1 MKIKDLRTA
10 CFVGTSAVAYGYGS
24 HIFFTHLTSGVDSFY
39 RADSKENG
47 DGISCLAGHKV
58 FAIFAFAELG
68 WNARIFILSYPD
80 FAKISILEGRDESL
94 YISLSF
100 SETEHLIA
108 LTGMPDYKIQVW
120 YWRTQDLLTSKETEL
135 VSDKQKIRYFKPLKI
150 LETFDNSSVLAVAPP
165 YPSLFASWPTIKPF

>member
-1 MKIKDLRTA
+1 MKIKDLRSA
-10 CFVGTSAVAYGYGS
+10 CFVGQEAVAYGYGS
-24 HIFFTHLTSGVDSFY
+24 HIFFTNLTTGVDSFY

-58 FAIFAFAELG
+58 FSIFAFAELG

-80 FAKISILEGRDESL
+80 FTKVSVLENKEECL

-100 SETEHLIA
+100 SETEHLIS

-120 YWRTQDLLTSKETEL
+120 YWRTQDLLTTMGTEM
-135 VSDKQKIRYFKPLKI
+135 VSDKQKIRYSKSVKQTRI
-150 LETFDNSSVLAVAPP
+150 L
-165 YPSLFASWPTIKPF
+165 